1 VMVVLQVIDSLYRG
15 GAQKVVLDIVRALP
29 QHKHIVCYWTNETD
43 LKDEFL
49 KEGTTLI
56 QLPFTGART
65 FLKTYFFLRNTVN
78 KHQPDV
84 IHSHMFIPNL
94 LTRLLPKKFALISTY
109 HGEVFV
115 KSGIRNSLI
124 ITLEKWTLSRCDAV
138 IAVSNYVKDYLSK
151 KLMTDRVIEV
161 VHNYGESSLVN
172 KPYAVH
178 VPLRLVATSNN
189 QPYKD
194 YPLLIN
200 AMAALS
206 DKPISLDIYG
216 NGMDSLKSLVAE
228 LKISNV
234 KFCGVI
240 PDVTKVLQNYS
251 GYIIASH
258 SGEGFSLSLL
268 EAINTGLP
276 VICSNIPQ
284 FTEAVG
290 EEAIIFEKSNVNDLV
305 HKLKLI
311 IEQPEIL
318 SLKAKGISGRVHL
331 FSKQNFVKNITDIYN
346 RYDTRG

>member
-1 VMVVLQVIDSLYRG
+1 MVVLQVIDSLYRG
-15 GAQKVVLDIVRALP
+15 GAQKVVLDIVRALS

-43 LKDEFL
+43 LRDEFL
-49 KEGTTLI
+49 KEGVTLI
-56 QLPFTGART
+56 QLPFTGTRT
-65 FLKTYFFLRNTVN
+65 IFKTYFFLKNVVAKYR
-78 KHQPDV
+78 PDV

-94 LTRLLPKKFALISTY
+94 LTRLLPKKFALMSTY

-124 ITLEKWTLSRCDAV
+124 IILEKWTLSRCDVV
-138 IAVSNYVKDYLSK
+138 IAVSNYVKDYLSI
-151 KLMTDRVIEV
+151 KLKTGRIIEV
-161 VHNYGESSLVN
+161 VHNYGESSQIN
-172 KPYAVH
+172 KPYAVQ

-200 AMAALS
+200 TMAALS
-206 DKPISLDIYG
+206 DKPIILDIYG

-240 PDVTKVLQNYS
+240 PDVTKVLKNYS
-251 GYIIASH
+251 AYIIASH

-268 EAINTGLP
+268 EAINAGLP

-290 EEAIIFEKSNVNDLV
+290 EEAIVFEKSNMKDLV
-305 HKLKLI
+305 HKLTEV
-311 IEQPEIL
+311 IEQPETLL
-318 SLKAKGISGRVHL
+318 SKAKGISNRALL
-331 FSKQNFVKNITDIYN
+331 FSKQNFLKNITDIYN
-346 RYDTRG
+346 RYDKRG